1 MIQFP
6 AKSASPKHEA
16 SEYGAT
22 APVRVAQSGLDKSGD
37 SAQPGMVTAALLN
50 AVDRLETVLTLESA
64 SLRGGQG
71 TSSLDEFNYRKSHGL
86 LELTRAV
93 RNVDPG
99 NVGEDV
105 RQRLLSLRRALESN
119 RLLLKTHL
127 DAAREISGILTA
139 AMRQAE
145 SDGTYSAPVGAGGAQ

>member
-1 MIQFP
+1 MNNRP
-6 AKSASPKHEA
+6 TDTSARQGLGEYSAMSPM
-16 SEYGAT
+16 
-22 APVRVAQSGLDKSGD
+22 RVVPQAMGGRNN
-37 SAQPGMVTAALLN
+37 AANPGVVTAALLN
-50 AVDRLETVLTLESA
+50 AIDRLEDVIQLESA
-64 SLRGGQG
+64 SLRGGKG

-99 NVGEDV
+99 DMGEDIKL
-105 RQRLLSLRRALESN
+105 RLTSLRRELENN

-139 AMRQAE
+139 AMRRAE
-145 SDGTYSAPVGAGGAQ
+145 SDGTYCAPPGSGGAQ

>member
-1 MIQFP
+1 MNQFS
-6 AKSASPKHEA
+6 AKAASPKQELG
-16 SEYGAT
+16 EYGASV
-22 APVRVAQSGLDKSGD
+22 PIRVAQSGRSD
-37 SAQPGMVTAALLN
+37 AVHPGIVTAALLN
-50 AVDRLETVLTLESA
+50 AVDRLEDVLNLESA
-64 SLRGGQG
+64 CLRGGSV

-99 NVGEDV
+99 HVDEDV
-105 RQRLLSLRRALESN
+105 RTRLLSLRRSLESN

-127 DAAREISGILTA
+127 DAAREISGILTT

-145 SDGTYSAPVGAGGAQ
+145 SDGTYSAPPGTGGAQ